1 MSGRL
6 LSFKEY
12 LGGASNVQ
20 CLEVFPK
27 TQKSFT
33 YNFGTSVVGYTFQID
48 YQSILLDTV
57 TYDRVTGDPNF
68 ADTTVAGY
76 FDNATTVE
84 TTTSPSSGTY
94 IKTSGAA
101 GGTIDITIPA
111 NRYTGNIIPNA
122 RTDVVAT
129 VVSIEWTT
137 TDTPP
142 QTDLHRWCLL
152 ERWDPEAGK
161 NPGSPRENT
170 GAQPAFIAL

>member
-12 LGGASNVQ
+12 LGGANNVQ
-20 CLEVFPK
+20 VLEVFPR
-27 TQKSFT
+27 TQKT
-33 YNFGTSVVGYTFQID
+33 YNYDFGIDVSGYTFTAD

-57 TYDRVTGDPNF
+57 TYDRVTGDPNL

-76 FDNATTVE
+76 FLNTANVSGSYIDTALASAGTV
-84 TTTSPSSGTY
+84 
-94 IKTSGAA
+94 KL
-101 GGTIDITIPA
+101 TIPA

-129 VVSIEWTT
+129 VVSFQWETD
-137 TDTPP
+137 DTPNP
-142 QTDLHRWCLL
+142 QHDMHRWVLF
-152 ERWDPEAGK
+152 ERWDPQVGE

-170 GAQPAFIAL
+170 GSQPAFVALA